1 MTEALALFEA
11 HKNPLAQSW
20 WLPLKSGLITAAGAP
35 SPKRLRAWSEHQV
48 TDVVTLQ
55 RADEMRST
63 LPQLCE
69 AHELR
74 WHHLPLSGKRLE
86 APEDLQALAGVHA
99 LLQRLED
106 PKTKM
111 VVHCAAGMHRTG
123 VCLYLMLRSAGV
135 APEESV
141 RKVEQA
147 RALTGREL
155 QRTMRSGRLADL
167 AEAIHVRLTEARTS
181 PESGA

>member
-20 WLPLKSGLITAAGAP
+20 WVPLKAGLLTAAGAP
-35 SPKRLRAWSEHQV
+35 SPKRLRGWADQNV

-69 AHELR
+69 KLALR

-86 APEDLQALAGVHA
+86 APEDLVVLAGIPA
-99 LLQRLED
+99 LVQRLET

-123 VCLYLMLRSAGV
+123 VCLYLMLRSAGA

-147 RALTGREL
+147 RALTGQEL
-155 QRTMRSGRLADL
+155 QRTMRSGRLVDL
-167 AEAIHVRLTEARTS
+167 AETIHAQR
-181 PESGA
+181 G